1 VAHPDQVG
9 QVDLVGLQV
18 LQVQLAQPEPRG
30 PLGLQVRVGLQG
42 RLGQAGQQ
50 AVLGL
55 QVVLG
60 QVVHPV
66 LVGPQVLQEAQE
78 QLVLQV
84 QLGLVALRAPRV
96 LQGQPEQREV
106 PGQRDLLDH
115 QDLRGLPGL
124 LVVRGLLAHLD
135 LAVLVAQVGL
145 LVLQEAQE

>member
-1 VAHPDQVG
+1 MAHPDQV
-9 QVDLVGLQV
+9 DLLGLQV